1 MESARDFEKARVKN
15 SEKAGRILR
24 KAKISNPGDY
34 NEAIAMVYEGGNYGK
49 LTQANRYEEK
59 SAAWV
64 RECGGMYSIS
74 WKNEKFPRPSGLALG
89 AEVHA
94 ANIMGDKMPNIAE
107 GTIELATDSKSSQ
120 EADQVDN
127 QPRDKRA
134 GVKTAALNRSFDAN
148 IHSQETS
155 HGGHPQLWVEVNK
168 IPGNQPFNDARSLP
182 KQVKTGLNASD
193 SRPSYDARNLPKQV
207 ETGLTVR
214 TGLQGV
220 PDSVRQ

>member
-1 MESARDFEKARVKN
+1 M
-15 SEKAGRILR
+15 
-24 KAKISNPGDY
+24 
-34 NEAIAMVYEGGNYGK
+34 
-49 LTQANRYEEK
+49 NRYEEK

-64 RECGGMYSIS
+64 RECGGTYSIS

-89 AEVHA
+89 AEVQA
-94 ANIMGDKMPNIAE
+94 ANIMGDEMPSTAE
-107 GTIELATDSKSSQ
+107 GTIELATDNKGSQ

-155 HGGHPQLWVEVNK
+155 QGGHPQLWVEVNK

-182 KQVKTGLNASD
+182 KQVRTGLNASD
-193 SRPSYDARNLPKQV
+193 SRPSYDARNLLKQV
-207 ETGLTVR
+207 KTSLTVR
-214 TGLQGV
+214 TGLQEV
-220 PDSVRQ
+220 PNSVRQQGDWN